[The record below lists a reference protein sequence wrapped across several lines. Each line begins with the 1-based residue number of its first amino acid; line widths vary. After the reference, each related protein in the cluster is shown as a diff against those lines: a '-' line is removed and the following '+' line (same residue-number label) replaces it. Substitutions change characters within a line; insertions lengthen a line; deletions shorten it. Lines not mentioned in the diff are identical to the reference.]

1 MALDSVMRQAR
12 LVEENWRDAWAS
24 LAAVPEAPRTLVDT
38 SEDVL
43 RVYTPG
49 LPETLV
55 NMIIAYRARG
65 PVRPNDITRTLEPYY
80 EHRLAPQWWL
90 LLGDEPYGLR
100 GRLAEAGMQSWGSV
114 PAMHLSL
121 EDWQPRYP
129 GVGPSVSLGPV
140 RSEEE
145 ARAALGVISSVFYV
159 PEAQMTR
166 WTIRNP
172 AFTVYLARLGAR
184 PASALATFQAGPVV
198 GVYHVA
204 TERWAQRRGIAGN
217 LLIQALQAA
226 RAAGA
231 TQATL
236 TATPEAEH
244 LYTTL
249 GFRTVGAIE
258 QWMPGARLMADL
270 AYGRVRS

>member
-12 LVEENWRDAWAS
+12 LVEENWSDAWAS

-38 SEDVL
+38 SADVL

-55 NMIIAYRARG
+55 NMVIGYHARG
-65 PVRPNDITRTLEPYY
+65 PVRPGDIARTLEPYY
-80 EHRLAPQWWL
+80 EHRLSPQWWL
-90 LLGDEPYGLR
+90 LLGDEPDGLR
-100 GRLAEAGMQSWGSV
+100 GRMAEAGMQSWGGV
-114 PAMHLSL
+114 PTMYLPL
-121 EDWQPRYP
+121 ETWQPRYP
-129 GVGPSVSLGPV
+129 GLAPSISLGPV
-140 RSEEE
+140 RSEED

-159 PEAQMTR
+159 SEAQMTR
-166 WTIRNP
+166 WTIRNA

-184 PASALATFQAGPVV
+184 PASALATFQSGEVV

-217 LLIQALQAA
+217 LLILALQAA

-231 TQATL
+231 TAATL

-249 GFRTVGAIE
+249 GFRTVGVIE
-258 QWMPGARLMADL
+258 QWMPGPRLTSDL
-270 AYGRVRS
+270 AYGRPHG